1 MKTMSLLKLQNAVG
15 VVIIL
20 AAASTASLK
29 AQTPAVTDKLPTSA
43 DAIAVSTTEPK
54 KVEAGDKSPLPTE
67 SARLDERSEIKR
79 GADTSNI
86 AVGLIS
92 PTDTLPAE
100 SAEIVASPVPQ
111 AASED
116 TWQFQFTPYL
126 WIASISGRAGIG
138 NLILDTNTSVTSSGV
153 ELNFGLMSTF
163 EARKN
168 RFVIL
173 TDLQYSDL
181 STEKGNPG
189 PFFSSTRGS
198 FKTFVLD
205 PEVGYRIL
213 DNGKGAFVDV
223 LGGIRYWHL
232 NATLAFGSGILPAV
246 EVSRSRS
253 WVDGVVGL
261 RGKAALS
268 QRWFVS
274 GKADLGGGGSNFTYQ
289 LFGGVGFNVGKRLAL
304 IGGYRDLNV
313 NYNKDGFLFDM
324 SLHGPVLGFGIK
336 F

>member
-1 MKTMSLLKLQNAVG
+1 MSLRKLRNAASLVL
-15 VVIIL
+15 IL
-20 AAASTASLK
+20 AAAGTVSLR
-29 AQTPAVTDKLPTSA
+29 AQTLAVTDTLPASPA
-43 DAIAVSTTEPK
+43 AIAVSTTEPK

-67 SARLDERSEIKR
+67 SARLDERSESKR

-92 PTDTLPAE
+92 PTDNVPAA
-100 SAEIVASPVPQ
+100 SAETVASPVPQ

-116 TWQFQFTPYL
+116 TWQFQMTPYL
-126 WIASISGRAGIG
+126 WIASISGRSGVG
-138 NLILDTNTSVTSSGV
+138 NLIIDTDTSVTDSGV
-153 ELNFGLMSTF
+153 ELNFGFMGTF
-163 EARKN
+163 EARRN

-189 PFFSSTRGS
+189 PLFSGTRAS
-198 FKTFVLD
+198 IRTFILD
-205 PEVGYRIL
+205 PEVGYRVL
-213 DNGKGAFVDV
+213 DNGKGAFLDV
-223 LGGIRYWHL
+223 LGGVRYWHL
-232 NATLAFGSGILPAV
+232 NATLAFNAGVLPAV

-261 RGKAALS
+261 RGRAALS
-268 QRWFVS
+268 QRWFVA
-274 GKADLGGGGSNFTYQ
+274 GKVDLGGGGSNFTYQ
-289 LFGGVGFNVGKRLAL
+289 LLGGVGFNVSPRFAL

-313 NYNKDGFLFDM
+313 NYDKDGFLFDM
-324 SLHGPVLGFGIK
+324 SLHGPVLGLGIK